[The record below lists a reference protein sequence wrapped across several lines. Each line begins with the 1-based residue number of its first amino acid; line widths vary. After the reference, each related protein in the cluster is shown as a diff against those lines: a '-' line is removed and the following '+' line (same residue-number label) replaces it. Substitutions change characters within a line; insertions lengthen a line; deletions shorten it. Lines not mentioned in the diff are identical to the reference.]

1 MRPKGEHRHKAFT
14 FSAIGQAIL
23 RSTTESCSK
32 QATRFGSSRL
42 TRPSGFDFS
51 PSESATTAVEEL
63 AGMGKSSIGQTERGA
78 KFRSRTI
85 TPNRQSELLLDNA
98 EALVNF
104 HDAQTREILSRHY
117 WRSSDRT
124 RPGAGAAAL
133 RPLDG
138 RSSFQPIRECGR
150 RVQLTPASNSK
161 PTATTCHG
169 GGSEKPSACFGQRAG
184 SHRAPGLE
192 VHTRLAAS
200 AAHRRAHLLGIV
212 GTETRPQPYAT
223 QVFPVAPPELLRPL
237 HEAARYLPLS
247 LVTGSQPLEFPG
259 PLRED
264 STRRRDLQTLLRGNS
279 KASLGCVDGTPGSE

>member
-1 MRPKGEHRHKAFT
+1 MWAPGAADACIELETNRCNVPWRRIGET
-14 FSAIGQAIL
+14 VS
-23 RSTTESCSK
+23 
-32 QATRFGSSRL
+32 
-42 TRPSGFDFS
+42 
-51 PSESATTAVEEL
+51 V
-63 AGMGKSSIGQTERGA
+63 
-78 KFRSRTI
+78 
-85 TPNRQSELLLDNA
+85 
-98 EALVNF
+98 LVNEQVRIV
-104 HDAQTREILSRHY
+104 H
-117 WRSSDRT
+117 
-124 RPGAGAAAL
+124 AG
-133 RPLDG
+133 
-138 RSSFQPIRECGR
+138 Q
-150 RVQLTPASNSK
+150 
-161 PTATTCHG
+161 
-169 GGSEKPSACFGQRAG
+169 
-184 SHRAPGLE
+184 E